1 MEIPKKCELPFADIV
16 LKDTDWSLVSSKLIN
31 IIGDEEVVL
40 SDPSS
45 FMML

>member
-16 LKDTDWSLVSSKLIN
+16 LKDADWPVSSKLIN